1 MRYQHNSGETIDEFV
16 TRSRNLAKKCQF
28 TDIEVNGQLIELV
41 IASTLYESFCKDLL
55 TKLVRYNTSKLL
67 VDGRKHEAISAG
79 KEQLK
84 EISQQNID
92 TIHTSCS
99 RCGTK
104 HKPRNCPAY
113 MKNCVKCGRV

>member
-1 MRYQHNSGETIDEFV
+1 MQYRQNSGETID
-16 TRSRNLAKKCQF
+16 
-28 TDIEVNGQLIELV
+28 
-41 IASTLYESFCKDLL
+41 ESFCKDLL
-55 TKLVRYNTSKLL
+55 TKLVGYTTSQLL

-84 EISQQNID
+84 EMSQQNIS
-92 TIHTSCS
+92 TIHTSCN

-113 MKNCVKCGRV
+113 MKNCVKYGRVGHLSKMCRSFSISAYESGYKQKMT